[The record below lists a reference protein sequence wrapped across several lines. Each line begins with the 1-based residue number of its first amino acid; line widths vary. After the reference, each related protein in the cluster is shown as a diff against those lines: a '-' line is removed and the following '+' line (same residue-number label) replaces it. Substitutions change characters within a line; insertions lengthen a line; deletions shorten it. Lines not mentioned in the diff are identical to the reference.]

1 MAEVDRWRV
10 WSADP
15 AGAAPLAALLD
26 GAEMVDRLP
35 ETPGEGRLLIL
46 HLAPVAALARAMA
59 AGSAPAAAAGDW
71 ARDTAALL
79 RLHRAARRQVRL
91 AELSAARAN
100 PGAFAA
106 LAGVEPPETPLPE
119 PEVEDPVLCLLAQRL
134 ILGDARLAAL
144 AAELEA
150 ASADLTEGQGLA
162 GDDPAAAWRAHGAR
176 TPDPA
181 GAQAAARARGEADL
195 LKAQNRAMMEE
206 LESLA
211 RRRQQLEE
219 RLAQTGQGLESFKAQ
234 VAELNTAMAALRE
247 RMAQKEQALHEA
259 GAQVVEAEARLAT
272 LKGDLDRARNDA
284 GARIG
289 ALEAEAQTRAEALAA
304 AEAEAAGLRAEIE
317 RIVSSRSFRLT
328 APLRRMR
335 ALIGGRA

>member
-1 MAEVDRWRV
+1 MAEVDRWRI

-26 GAEMVDRLP
+26 GAEVLEALP
-35 ETPGEGRLLIL
+35 DAPGEGRLLIL

-59 AGSAPAAAAGDW
+59 AGSAPAAAAADW
-71 ARDTAALL
+71 QRDTAALL

-119 PEVEDPVLCLLAQRL
+119 PEAEDAVLCLLAQRL

-150 ASADLTEGQGLA
+150 ASADLTGGAGLT

-181 GAQAAARARGEADL
+181 EAQAAARARGEAEL

-234 VAELNTAMAALRE
+234 VAELNAAMAALRE
-247 RMAQKEQALHEA
+247 RMAQKEQALHAA
-259 GAQVVEAEARLAT
+259 GAQVVEAEARLET
-272 LKGDLDRARNDA
+272 LKGDLDRARSD
-284 GARIG
+284 IG
-289 ALEAEAQTRAEALAA
+289 ALEAEAQARAGALAA

-317 RIVSSRSFRLT
+317 RIVTSRSFRLT